1 MSEAHDS
8 KSVCLVRVHAS
19 EMEALKEYV
28 EALYAHDEDFDAMVN
43 IEDGVKSML
52 RNEGLA
58 TAYFIRQGEER
69 IGYVILTKYHSV
81 EKGGLTVYID
91 ELYVEEPF
99 RRQGI
104 GKQILT
110 QVKEIAR
117 TQGAKALWAQAEPY
131 NRAAQAFFR
140 CEGFQPNNYLNFEL
154 VL

>member
-1 MSEAHDS
+1 MN
-8 KSVCLVRVHAS
+8 KPVRLVRVNAS
-19 EMEALKEYV
+19 DMEFLKEYV

-58 TAYFIRQGEER
+58 KAYFIRQGDER
-69 IGYVILTKYHSV
+69 IGYVILTRYHSV

-99 RRQGI
+99 RRAGV
-104 GKQILT
+104 GKQILA

-117 TQGAKALWAQAEPY
+117 NDGAKALWAQAEPY
-131 NRAAQAFFR
+131 NMAAQAFFR